1 MSTKSNETWIF
12 IADAAILLKIKP
24 ATVLHCIE
32 KGTLPARRSIDLPF
46 TYDGKENYEVQ
57 LNALPQHLQ
66 YQYLYSHLPES
77 DVCTLDLISPRSFLS
92 NIWLHEFL
100 DISSL
105 IRDVTVIRQQH
116 YRTGHITDEL
126 RKLALRHDISLAILY
141 RLIGKPSSKN
151 ISMFY
156 TGPFYLRE
164 HLPNTMCLWSCDLAF
179 ALFLD
184 SDNEYSQNKHHD
196 RV

>member
-1 MSTKSNETWIF
+1 M
-12 IADAAILLKIKP
+12 P
-24 ATVLHCIE
+24 
-32 KGTLPARRSIDLPF
+32 
-46 TYDGKENYEVQ
+46 
-57 LNALPQHLQ
+57 PQHLQ
-66 YQYLYSHLPES
+66 YQYLYSRLPES
-77 DVCTLDLISPRSFLS
+77 DVCTLDLISPRSFLG

-105 IRDVTVIRQQH
+105 LRDVTVIHQQH
-116 YRTGHITDEL
+116 HRTGHITDEL
-126 RKLALRHDISLAILY
+126 RKLACRHDISLATLY

-156 TGPFYLRE
+156 TDPFYLRE

-184 SDNEYSQNKHHD
+184 SDNEYLQNNIMTEFDKIRDAIPCIDCPYHPDKSDELNLHLVL
-196 RV
+196 RHMTTCLCQIIEKTSTGYFATFRLR